1 MCPVIA
7 PQNTDNVP
15 NAILIPRVITETKI
29 VEGNETWEAGS
40 KMTTYHIDDLK
51 NLSEDIEEHQAQATQ
66 AYYAVIGLIASLNTT
81 KKLI

>member
-1 MCPVIA
+1 VLVI
-7 PQNTDNVP
+7 QHQLFFYVDITIDRLLKRKRIICVP
-15 NAILIPRVITETKI
+15 
-29 VEGNETWEAGS
+29 NETWEAGS